1 MRPAVWAPS
10 ATRVR
15 AVIGVEGDRIEDL
28 APDPARPGWWQL
40 DAELAPGTRYGYLLD
55 DEDTPVPDPRS
66 QRLPDGVHGLSEI
79 YDETAHRWEDGGWAG
94 RQLPGA
100 VIYELHI
107 GTFTKGATLDSA
119 IQRLDH
125 LVDLGITHVELL
137 PLNAFNGV
145 WNWGYD
151 GVAWY
156 AVHEAYGGPDA
167 LKRFVDACH
176 RRGLAVIL
184 DVVYN
189 HLGPSGNYLP
199 KFGPYLKSGR
209 NTWGDL
215 VNLDG
220 PGSEEVRRY
229 ILDNALRW
237 LRDFHIDGLRL
248 DAVHALVDS
257 SETHL
262 LKQLAIEVA
271 ELSARLDRPLPLIA
285 ESDLNDAML
294 ITPRE
299 APADQPGGSNQPDG
313 SNQPGGSDQAGGY
326 GLDAQWDDDVHHV
339 LHAMLSGERHGYYA
353 DFGSLPSLA
362 KVLTRAFFHDGTYS
376 SFRGRDHGKPVDTE
390 RVPGWRFVVFLQDHD
405 QVGNRA
411 AGDRLPE
418 ITTPGMLK
426 VGAVLLLSSPFTP
439 MLWMGEEWAASTRWP
454 FFTSH
459 PQPELAQ
466 AVSEGRLAE
475 FADHGWDVSA
485 MVDPQD
491 PAAYHDSVLNWDE
504 AEAGKHAEMLELY
517 RSLIRLRRDEPS
529 LADPWLGS
537 VEVDYDE
544 SQNWVVVHRGELRV
558 VANLA
563 GRQQS
568 VPVPGASEIV
578 FATDAAS
585 LVAGAA
591 DAPSGGLR
599 LAPES
604 AAIVRVG

>member
-1 MRPAVWAPS
+1 MRPAVWAPE
-10 ATRVR
+10 ATQVR
-15 AVIGVEGDRIEDL
+15 AVIGTDGERIEEL
-28 APDPARPGWWQL
+28 VADPARPGWWQL
-40 DAELAPGTRYGYLLD
+40 DTDLVPGTRYGYLLED
-55 DEDTPVPDPRS
+55 SDTPVPDPRS
-66 QRLPDGVHGLSEI
+66 QRLPDGVHGLTEV
-79 YDETAHRWEDGGWAG
+79 YDDTAHAWQDADWAG
-94 RQLPGA
+94 RQLPGS
-100 VIYELHI
+100 VIYELHV
-107 GTFTKGATLDSA
+107 GTFTPGATLDSA
-119 IQRLDH
+119 IERLDH

-137 PLNAFNGV
+137 PLNGFNGI

-156 AVHEAYGGPDA
+156 AVHEPYGGPDA
-167 LKRFVDACH
+167 LKRFVQACH
-176 RRGLAVIL
+176 AKGLAVIL

-199 KFGPYLKSGR
+199 LFGPYLKSGR

-220 PGSEEVRRY
+220 PGSDEVRRF
-229 ILDNALRW
+229 ILDNALMW

-271 ELSARLDRPLPLIA
+271 ELSEKVGRPLPLIA
-285 ESDLNDAML
+285 ESDLNDPML
-294 ITPRE
+294 ITPRATAGDE
-299 APADQPGGSNQPDG
+299 Q
-313 SNQPGGSDQAGGY
+313 GGY

-339 LHAMLSGERHGYYA
+339 LHAMLTGERHGYYV

-362 KVLTRAFFHDGTYS
+362 KVFTGAFFHDGTYS
-376 SFRGRDHGKPVDTE
+376 TFRGRNHGKPVDREHT
-390 RVPGWRFVVFLQDHD
+390 PGWRFVTFLQDHD

-411 AGDRLPE
+411 AGDRLSE
-418 ITTPGMLK
+418 IASTGRLK
-426 VGAVLLLSSPFTP
+426 IGAVLLLTSPFTP

-459 PQPELAQ
+459 PQPELAS
-466 AVSEGRLAE
+466 AVSEGRVAE
-475 FADHGWDVSA
+475 FADHGWDVST

-491 PAAYHDSVLNWDE
+491 PAAYHDSVLKWDE
-504 AEAGKHAEMLELY
+504 LQTGKHAEMLQLY
-517 RSLIRLRRDEPS
+517 RELIQLRRSEPS
-529 LADPWLGS
+529 LADPALDR

-544 SQNWVVVHRGELRV
+544 DRNWVVVHRGQLRV

-563 GRQQS
+563 GERQL
-568 VPVPGASEIV
+568 VPVAGASEIV
-578 FATDAAS
+578 FATDTADLAAGS
-585 LVAGAA
+585 SQAGS
-591 DAPSGGLR
+591 DGSPGGVELG
-599 LAPES
+599 AES

>member
-10 ATRVR
+10 ATQVR
-15 AVIGVEGDRIEDL
+15 AVIGVEGDRIEEL

-40 DAELAPGTRYGYLLD
+40 DAELVPGTRYGYLLD
-55 DEDTPVPDPRS
+55 DEDIPVPDPRS
-66 QRLPDGVHGLSEI
+66 QRLPDGVHGLSEV
-79 YDETAHRWEDGGWAG
+79 YDETAHHWQDGAWTG

-125 LVDLGITHVELL
+125 LVELGITHVELL

-176 RRGLAVIL
+176 RRELAVIL

-262 LKQLAIEVA
+262 LEQLGIEVA

-299 APADQPGGSNQPDG
+299 EPGGSEEP
-313 SNQPGGSDQAGGY
+313 GGY

-362 KVLTRAFFHDGTYS
+362 KVFTRAFFHDGTYS
-376 SFRGRDHGKPVDTE
+376 SFRGRNHGKPVDTE

-418 ITTPGMLK
+418 ITTPGLLK

-459 PQPELAQ
+459 PQPELGQ

-491 PAAYHDSVLNWDE
+491 PAAYHDSVLNWE
-504 AEAGKHAEMLELY
+504 EAGTGEHAEMLELY
-517 RSLIRLRRDEPS
+517 RTLIRLRREEPS
-529 LADPWLGS
+529 LAEPWLTS
-537 VEVDYDE
+537 VKVDYDE
-544 SQNWVVVHRGELRV
+544 GHNWVVVHRGPLRV

-563 GRQQS
+563 SQQQS
-568 VPVPGASEIV
+568 VPVPGASEII
-578 FATDAAS
+578 FATDAAN
-585 LVAGAA
+585 LVPDTADPAA
-591 DAPSGGLR
+591 GGLR

>member
-10 ATRVR
+10 ATQIR
-15 AVIGVEGDRIEDL
+15 AVIGVEGARVEEL

-66 QRLPDGVHGLSEI
+66 QRLPDGVHGLSEV
-79 YDETAHRWEDGGWAG
+79 YDETAHHWQDGAWAG
-94 RQLPGA
+94 RQLSGA

-107 GTFTKGATLDSA
+107 GTFTRGATLDSA

-156 AVHEAYGGPDA
+156 AVHDAYGGPDA

-215 VNLDG
+215 VNLDS

-262 LKQLAIEVA
+262 LKQLGIEVA
-271 ELSARLDRPLPLIA
+271 ELSARLGRPLPLIA

-294 ITPRE
+294 ITSRE
-299 APADQPGGSNQPDG
+299 DGGH
-313 SNQPGGSDQAGGY
+313 

-362 KVLTRAFFHDGTYS
+362 KVFTRAFFHDGTYS

-390 RVPGWRFVVFLQDHD
+390 RVPGWKFVVFLQDHD

-491 PAAYHDSVLNWDE
+491 PAAYHDSVLNWAE
-504 AEAGKHAEMLELY
+504 AETGKHAEMLELY
-517 RSLIRLRRDEPS
+517 RTLIRLRREEPS
-529 LADPWLGS
+529 LAEPWLTS
-537 VEVDYDE
+537 VEVNHDE
-544 SQNWVVVHRGELRV
+544 VDDWVVVHRGQLRV

-563 GRQQS
+563 SQQQS

-578 FATDAAS
+578 FATDSAS
-585 LVAGAA
+585 LVLDPPDPASAA
-591 DAPSGGLR
+591 VR
-599 LAPES
+599 LGPES

>member
-10 ATRVR
+10 PTRVR

-40 DAELAPGTRYGYLLD
+40 DAELEPGTRYGYLLD

-66 QRLPDGVHGLSEI
+66 QRLPDGVHGLSEV
-79 YDETAHRWEDGGWAG
+79 YDETAHHWQDGDWAG

-220 PGSEEVRRY
+220 AGSEEVRRY

-262 LKQLAIEVA
+262 LKQLGIEVA

-299 APADQPGGSNQPDG
+299 APANEP
-313 SNQPGGSDQAGGY
+313 AGY

-339 LHAMLSGERHGYYA
+339 LHAMLSGERHGYYG

-504 AEAGKHAEMLELY
+504 AETGTHAEMLELY
-517 RSLIRLRRDEPS
+517 RSLIRLRREEPS
-529 LADPWLGS
+529 LAEPWLGS

-544 SQNWVVVHRGELRV
+544 GRNWVVVHRGELRV

-563 GRQQS
+563 GQQQS

-585 LVAGAA
+585 LVAGAS

>member
-1 MRPAVWAPS
+1 MRPAVWAPKAS
-10 ATRVR
+10 QVR
-15 AVIGVEGDRIEDL
+15 AVLGDGGRIQEL

-40 DAELAPGTRYGYLLD
+40 DADLTPGTRYGYLLD
-55 DEDTPVPDPRS
+55 DSDTPVPDPRS
-66 QRLPDGVHGLSEI
+66 QRLPDGVHGLTEV
-79 YDETAHRWEDGGWAG
+79 YDDTAHRWQDGSWAG

-100 VIYELHI
+100 VIYEMHV
-107 GTFTKGATLDSA
+107 GTFTPGATLDSA
-119 IQRLDH
+119 IERLDH
-125 LVDLGITHVELL
+125 LVSLGISHVELL
-137 PLNAFNGV
+137 PLNAVNGV

-156 AVHEAYGGPDA
+156 AVHEPYGGPDA

-176 RRGLAVIL
+176 GRGLAVLL

-199 KFGPYLKSGR
+199 NFGPYLKTGR

-229 ILDNALRW
+229 IVDNALMW

-271 ELSARLDRPLPLIA
+271 ELSASVGRPLPLIA

-299 APADQPGGSNQPDG
+299 Q
-313 SNQPGGSDQAGGY
+313 GGY

-362 KVLTRAFFHDGTYS
+362 KVFTRAFFHDGTYS

-390 RVPGWRFVVFLQDHD
+390 QVPGWRFVTFLQDHD

-418 ITTPGMLK
+418 ITSPGRLK
-426 VGAVLLLSSPFTP
+426 IGAVLLLSSPFTP

-459 PQPELAQ
+459 PQPELAK
-466 AVSEGRLAE
+466 AVSEGRIAE

-491 PAAYHDSVLNWDE
+491 PAAYYDSVLNW
-504 AEAGKHAEMLELY
+504 AESETGAHAEMLELY
-517 RSLIRLRRDEPS
+517 RTLIRLRRDEPS
-529 LADPWLGS
+529 LADPWLNT
-537 VEVDYDE
+537 VQVDFDE
-544 SQNWVVVHRGELRV
+544 DQGWLVVRRGELRV

-563 GRQQS
+563 GEQRS
-568 VPVPGASEIV
+568 VPVPGAVEIV
-578 FATDAAS
+578 LATDAAS
-585 LVAGAA
+585 LSGSAGGSSA
-591 DAPSGGLR
+591 DDASVR
-599 LAPES
+599 LAAES